1 MVDGSNYVG
10 QVVLGGDSREI
21 FPDLMSIVRDPMA
34 KIEGRLLC
42 KPLGAI
48 SRIRVGGSGW
58 PIG

>member
-10 QVVLGGDSREI
+10 QVVWGGDSREI
-21 FPDLMSIVRDPMA
+21 FPDLMSIVRAMG
-34 KIEGRLLC
+34 KIEGRWLC

-48 SRIRVGGSGW
+48 SRIRIGGSGW